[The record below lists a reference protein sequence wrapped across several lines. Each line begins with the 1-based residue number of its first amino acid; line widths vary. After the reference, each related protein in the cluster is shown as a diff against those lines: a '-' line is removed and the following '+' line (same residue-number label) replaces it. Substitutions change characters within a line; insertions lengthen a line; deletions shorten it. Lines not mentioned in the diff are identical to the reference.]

1 MLMAINESPGVTS
14 AELAG
19 ELDAEAAQIS
29 RSGTALI
36 ERGLVVK
43 TRHGRER
50 RWRLTPR
57 GDVAVAELRRRTGS
71 QREADT
77 HS

>member
-1 MLMAINESPGVTS
+1 M
-14 AELAG
+14 
-19 ELDAEAAQIS
+19 
-29 RSGTALI
+29 
-36 ERGLVVK
+36 VK